1 MEAAEYRNYIMTTI
15 RNFLDHIPNENEYL
29 RRQGEKLIADIG
41 EYLANKDNGRN
52 APTGVARQQ
61 VDSDDFEW
69 HPGLDLS

>member
-1 MEAAEYRNYIMTTI
+1 MDPAEYRNHIMTII
-15 RNFLDHIPNENEYL
+15 RDFLDHIPDENEYL

-52 APTGVARQQ
+52 APPGVAREQAH
-61 VDSDDFEW
+61 SDDFEW